1 MIFSLSGAS
10 VKAEEEEFVRVL
22 ESRKAAG
29 EGKIKVVDINKKESE
44 IEVTE
49 IISLSRVIELTKE
62 TYPGLTHQRIP
73 ICNSAAPLEVDF
85 DSLCNTLLGTPVNC
99 PVIINCQ
106 VKAAVAKRNFFRCF
120 SKLAWS
126 YQQLLRKSPQNFNLP
141 RNFDRNTFYEN
152 LRI

>member
-49 IISLSRVIELTKE
+49 IISRSRVIELTKE

-106 VKAAVAKRNFFRCF
+106 VKAAVAKIIFFSLF
-120 SKLAWS
+120 LKIGLVLSTTSQK
-126 YQQLLRKSPQNFNLP
+126 KSSEF
-141 RNFDRNTFYEN
+141 
-152 LRI
+152 